1 MPVFR
6 IHRIRDHAFQQF
18 RWAAHTAGA
27 AAVKA
32 KDYEPGG
39 EVEAESAYAAWTAL
53 RGAGTPLRVGDVL
66 EAPGGDLR
74 IFKYIGFEEAHW
86 FVPEPRPEAA
96 PDSGPARTGPASP
109 DQPAP
114 QSV

>member
-18 RWAAHTAGA
+18 RWAAHTAGT

-32 KDYEPGG
+32 KDYEPAG
-39 EVEAESAYAAWTAL
+39 EVEADSAYAAWTAL
-53 RGAGTPLRVGDVL
+53 LGSETPLRVGDVL
-66 EAPGGDLR
+66 ESPGGDLR

-86 FVPEPRPEAA
+86 FIPEPRPDAA
-96 PDSGPARTGPASP
+96 AGTAPAGPGTPGTGV
-109 DQPAP
+109 PAP
-114 QSV
+114 ESV